1 MSDEQTVDMMAGLNA
16 VVAILEAIRV
26 DVRAIGP
33 VDRVRLASLQWAVD
47 KLAHDLHDADTEI
60 RNARLEVVSARRE
73 ADDAREARDAARQ
86 LHLVECRKYNAEVE
100 RRLALE
106 KQVTEL
112 TKKAGELPTET
123 AAEPYQWQVGDIIEG
138 SAFTRRRV
146 EEIHDGWVLLQGM
159 GSPLPQFEWERRG
172 WKLHRKASD
181 LPIELPDIPPF
192 TEQQVA
198 EFAAVMEQVSDSVG
212 TNGEGQS

>member
-123 AAEPYQWQVGDIIEG
+123 AAEPYQWQVGDEIVKDERARDVIEHAENG
-138 SAFTRRRV
+138 SLTLSYRFGHYSQ
-146 EEIHDGWVLLQGM
+146 EHLESD
-159 GSPLPQFEWERRG
+159 G
-172 WKLHRKASD
+172 WKLHRKA
-181 LPIELPDIPPF
+181 IELPDIPPF
-192 TEQQVA
+192 TEQQMA
-198 EFAAVMEQVSDSVG
+198 DFAAVMEQVSDSVG
-212 TNGEGQS
+212 TDGEGQS